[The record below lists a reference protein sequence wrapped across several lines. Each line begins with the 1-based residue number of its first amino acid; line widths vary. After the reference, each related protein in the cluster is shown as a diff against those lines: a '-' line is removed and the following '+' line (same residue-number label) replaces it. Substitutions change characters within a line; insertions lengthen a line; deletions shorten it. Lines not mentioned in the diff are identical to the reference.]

1 MRTTVPPARVLL
13 AFASLV
19 ALAACASKGGA
30 PPPATDPAEQR
41 RLAVQALAADSADV
55 EAWFQLG
62 LAWQADTS
70 TVGRADSA
78 RAAFEALLARDP
90 DHVHG
95 LVHMGLVLEELEQ
108 FDEAAAKYRRAIELA
123 PEDPLP
129 HINLGSLL
137 YFHYKKTYEAKTE
150 LVRAIELDPD
160 NADAHFN
167 LGVLFADANMLRE
180 ARAEWERVLEVSSQG
195 PARSLAEEN
204 LARIRPLLEP
214 PEPTP

>member
-1 MRTTVPPARVLL
+1 MSTTVAPARVLL

-19 ALAACASKGGA
+19 ALAACASSGGA
-30 PPPATDPAEQR
+30 PAPPADPAEER
-41 RLAVQALAADSADV
+41 RLAAEALAADSGDV
-55 EAWFQLG
+55 DAWFRLG
-62 LAWQADTS
+62 AGWQADTL
-70 TVGRADSA
+70 VGSADSA
-78 RAAFEALLARDP
+78 RAAFEALLARQP
-90 DHVHG
+90 DHVRG
-95 LVHMGLVLEELEQ
+95 IVHMGLVLEELGQ
-108 FDEAAAKYRRAIELA
+108 FDEAAEQYRRAIELA

-137 YFHYKKTYEAKTE
+137 YFHYRKTYEAKTE

-160 NADAHFN
+160 NPDAHFN

-180 ARAEWERVLEVSSQG
+180 AKAEWERVLAVSSEG

-204 LARIRPLLEP
+204 LERIRPLLAP